1 PKLPTEGD
9 PDRLV
14 LANWLVDGKHPLTA
28 RVAVNRAWQTFFG
41 RGLVAT
47 TEDFG
52 RQGDR
57 PSHPQLLDW
66 LAQQFVESGWDV
78 KQLHRLIVTS
88 RTYRQSAT
96 ASPEA
101 FARDPN
107 NELLARSSRHRLPA
121 WMLRDQALALSG
133 RLVTQ
138 VGGTPVNP
146 YQPEGIWAEATF
158 DTIRYQ
164 QGQGDDLYRRSL
176 YVFWR
181 RIVGPTVLFDTQARQ
196 ACVVKRSITN
206 TPLHAL
212 TTLNETGFVESAR
225 GLATRAWHAGNDPAT
240 RITWLF
246 RTATA
251 RSPTTIELGVLQA
264 RLEQSTEHFANH
276 PTAANKLLQ
285 VGESVAD
292 TSIAKEQL
300 AAFTVIASIMLNLDE
315 LLTRP

>member
-1 PKLPTEGD
+1 VLERRQQQLQSQGVDVSVMDELPSTRRRNTHILERGNYQQPGAIVTAGTPAFLPKLPTEGD
-9 PDRLV
+9 PDRLA

-196 ACVVKRSITN
+196 ACVVKRSI
-206 TPLHAL
+206 
-212 TTLNETGFVESAR
+212 
-225 GLATRAWHAGNDPAT
+225 
-240 RITWLF
+240 
-246 RTATA
+246 
-251 RSPTTIELGVLQA
+251 
-264 RLEQSTEHFANH
+264 
-276 PTAANKLLQ
+276 
-285 VGESVAD
+285 
-292 TSIAKEQL
+292 
-300 AAFTVIASIMLNLDE
+300 
-315 LLTRP
+315 